1 MDHNCEV
8 PEGGSSTLSHGEK
21 VTKGVLFP
29 IFGEVIGVKID
40 HKHVEGKSNQTIVL
54 DTDPVAHMAVKTPS
68 NDERDLMI
76 FLWIK

>member
-1 MDHNCEV
+1 M
-8 PEGGSSTLSHGEK
+8 SHGEK

-29 IFGEVIGVKID
+29 ILGEVIGVKID
-40 HKHVEGKSNQTIVL
+40 HKHIEGKSNQTIAL
-54 DTDPVAHMAVKTPS
+54 GTDPVAHMAVKNPS